1 MFCLPSLCILRVG
14 WAPVAAICLLTSAP
28 PQTSDLRRF
37 LSSNNAISGSTL
49 LQQDKKRVNTPSMSV
64 RSVFGGRVNPA
75 TVSSLISSAPLH
87 QSSSQMASKQLARL
101 HSTAVRP
108 SQRAVPRMA
117 FLPQVRSSQSSL
129 GGLAGRRAQSTSAA
143 NQDTAKLDWN
153 SFFKLRASRR
163 RYSLAS
169 SIVTS
174 LVSTAVGVQF
184 LSTQDLESLGAQ
196 VMGLD
201 PFVVLGLA
209 TAACGAVGWLAGPI
223 VGNGTWGLVYRR
235 FKPSFA
241 SVSTQPA
248 RSLPDR

>member
-1 MFCLPSLCILRVG
+1 
-14 WAPVAAICLLTSAP
+14 
-28 PQTSDLRRF
+28 
-37 LSSNNAISGSTL
+37 
-49 LQQDKKRVNTPSMSV
+49 MSV
-64 RSVFGGRVNPA
+64 RSAFGGRSNQAVLKA
-75 TVSSLISSAPLH
+75 LTSSAPLH
-87 QSSSQMASKQLARL
+87 QSGVQMASKHLARF
-101 HSTAVRP
+101 HSTAVRS
-108 SQRAVPRMA
+108 SQRAVAGAA
-117 FLPQVRSSQSSL
+117 FLRQVRASQSSL
-129 GGLAGRRAQSTSAA
+129 SRLGGRRAQSTSAA
-143 NQDTAKLDWN
+143 SKDEAKLDWN

-174 LVSTAVGVQF
+174 LVSTVAGVQF

-223 VGNGTWGLVYRR
+223 VGNGTWGLIYRR

-241 SVSTQPA
+241 SVSAPSTRA
-248 RSLPDR
+248 LPQC